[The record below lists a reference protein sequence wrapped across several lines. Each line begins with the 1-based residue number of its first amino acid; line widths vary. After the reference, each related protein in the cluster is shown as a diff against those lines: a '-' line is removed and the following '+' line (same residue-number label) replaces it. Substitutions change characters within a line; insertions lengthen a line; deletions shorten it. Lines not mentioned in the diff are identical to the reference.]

1 MPITLLPDFKLE
13 GDEVVLRPLAAGD
26 AEALAEAAAQS
37 RETFQWTWV
46 PDGITETRAMLNKAL
61 EQRREGTRYPFV
73 TLYRG
78 IIVGWTSYFR
88 IEFWDWPEG
97 NLHAGR
103 TTPDA
108 VEIGGTWLSQSA
120 QQTRCNTEAKLLML
134 RQAFDT
140 WKVHRVH
147 FETDERNTRSRNA
160 IARLGAT
167 LEGIRRADRPGRD
180 GTIRNTARFS
190 IIAAEWPQIEASLTE
205 ACRRKA

>member
-1 MPITLLPDFKLE
+1 MPIAPLPDFTLE
-13 GDEVVLRPLAAGD
+13 GEDVVLRPLKPGD
-26 AEALAEAAAQS
+26 AEALAAASAQS

-46 PDGITETRAMLNKAL
+46 PDGIAETRVMLEKAI

-73 TLYRG
+73 TIYRG
-78 IIVGWTSYFR
+78 EIVGWTSYFR
-88 IEFWDWPEG
+88 IESWDWPEG
-97 NLHAGR
+97 NPQAGR

-120 QQTRCNTEAKLLML
+120 QRTRCNTEAKLLML
-134 RQAFDT
+134 RHAFDI

-167 LEGIRRADRPGRD
+167 FEGIRRADRPGRD
-180 GTIRNTARFS
+180 GIVRNTARYS
-190 IIAAEWPQIEASLTE
+190 IIAAEWPQVETDLIA
-205 ACRRKA
+205 ACRRK